1 MCFRS
6 IFNDVNI
13 LPVYMFIGKVVT
25 KQQTQ
30 DDLILQEHHVN
41 TKQKTRRL
49 NTNILFNGG
58 YC

>member
-30 DDLILQEHHVN
+30 DDLIL
-41 TKQKTRRL
+41 
-49 NTNILFNGG
+49 
-58 YC
+58 